1 MCTHFRSIGII
12 TGGRK
17 NLFIDYKAD
26 IIEARTIQYAD
37 PLGSIEILA
46 GEREFKKVIDLS
58 STSWND
64 DVMSSQ
70 NIWREF
76 KKFIEHSII
85 INPCQTKVN
94 NFNIL
99 L

>member
-1 MCTHFRSIGII
+1 M
-12 TGGRK
+12 
-17 NLFIDYKAD
+17 
-26 IIEARTIQYAD
+26 IEARTIQYAD

-46 GEREFKKVIDLS
+46 GEGEFKKVRDLP
-58 STSWND
+58 STFWND

-76 KKFIEHSII
+76 KKFIEHSTI
-85 INPCQTKVN
+85 INPCQAKVN

-99 L
+99 LQEYNSIERYFTLPTRLRSLVSK